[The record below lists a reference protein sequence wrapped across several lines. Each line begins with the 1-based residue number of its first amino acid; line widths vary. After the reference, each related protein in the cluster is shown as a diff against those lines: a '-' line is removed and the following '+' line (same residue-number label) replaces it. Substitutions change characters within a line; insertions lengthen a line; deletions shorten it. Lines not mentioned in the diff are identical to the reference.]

1 MKTISISQDT
11 LAQMLLTFKGTTF
24 VGLTYKTEYLPG
36 KNVRSGNPAVMK
48 IESGVFLIGG
58 SYAKAAKRIDP
69 AAEIQPRT
77 WGMHLSNSL
86 IEHKGQFYLQFRR
99 LQNSLRQKAYFVGGI
114 ETAYNA
120 VKDWFYGRD
129 NDNPYGLSFQNVRFD
144 NILTITFGGVRYK
157 VSDVPN
163 VQLPEGL
170 KTLLL
175 QGSPIER

>member
-1 MKTISISQDT
+1 MKTISQDA
-11 LAQMLLTFKGTTF
+11 LAQMLLNYKGTTL
-24 VGLTYKTEYLPG
+24 VGLTYKTEYIPG
-36 KNVRSGNPAVMK
+36 RNLYKGYEAVTK
-48 IESGVFLIGG
+48 IETGVFLIGG

-77 WGMHLSNSL
+77 WGTHLSNSL

-99 LQNSLRQKAYFVGGI
+99 LKNSTRQKTYFVGGI

-120 VKDWFYGRD
+120 VKDWFYKRD

-175 QGSPIER
+175 QGSPIQK